1 MSFLKDLYNHC
12 QCLPPSRHCK
22 SMSLVYKKLQQ
33 AQPAPVNI
41 HPANPRV
48 KAMFKWALWYQC
60 FKYFWQVL
68 NIISSLIYFWQVW
81 NMFLEFQLW
90 YFVRGRDGVDPILS
104 QWWVTW
110 KPFKDGFLSLSYSVA
125 QFLSSFCLDFRFFLK
140 CMYLSKTLC
149 RQEGYLRAL
158 WSMSCTLHFGGI
170 VQWFAL

>member
-1 MSFLKDLYNHC
+1 MSFLKDWYNHC
-12 QCLPPSRHCK
+12 QCLPPSQHCK
-22 SMSLVYKKLQQ
+22 SMSLVNKKLQQ
-33 AQPAPVNI
+33 AQPAPVTI

-90 YFVRGRDGVDPILS
+90 HGLYGAGMVWVQYWVNGGLRGNHPRMVSSLCLIQLHNSSQVFVLTSD
-104 QWWVTW
+104 
-110 KPFKDGFLSLSYSVA
+110 
-125 QFLSSFCLDFRFFLK
+125 FFLN

-149 RQEGYLRAL
+149 RQEGY
-158 WSMSCTLHFGGI
+158 
-170 VQWFAL
+170 